1 MSFFLITYTLIALVI
16 VLVAFIE
23 LVSRRVI
30 FANNRSIQ
38 RIFGHPLLRYSIR
51 RIGSSLVTVLLAV
64 IVTFFLIRAT
74 VSINGGI
81 DQICNAKVFGGKS
94 HTFPPSVV
102 AARCA
107 IFREEMGFAGNSFEQ
122 LWNFL
127 YSILPFPKLLC
138 TYYHQITE
146 TGLNVMVGE
155 NCRPFVMDLGKI
167 FTVRITGVQE
177 PVYTID
183 FMMERMM
190 VSFPI
195 MMIATAVSMVLG
207 YPLGILMAK
216 HKDGVIDHAGNAYIV
231 FTEAIPGVAYYYI
244 WMALLVG
251 VFALPASYIDGNP
264 ISWLPAIITMGFS
277 GLIGPAFW
285 MRRFMVD
292 EFSADY
298 VKFARAKGLSE
309 GKIMSKHVFRNALVP
324 LVRGIP
330 GAIFG
335 SLLGSFFIENMY
347 QIPGIGGLLMS
358 AVNEKEYF
366 ALQGIVIVGAL
377 ISIISFLLG
386 DIVTAVADPRIRLSK

>member
-1 MSFFLITYTLIALVI
+1 MSFFLISYTLIGLVI
-16 VLVAFIE
+16 LLVIFVM
-23 LVSRRVI
+23 LVSHRVI
-30 FANNRSIQ
+30 FANNRIMQ
-38 RIFGHPLLRYSIR
+38 KIFGHPLLRYSLR
-51 RIGSSLVTVLLAV
+51 RIGSSLITVLLAV

-81 DQICNAKVFGGKS
+81 DQLCNAKLFGGMA
-94 HTFPPSVV
+94 HTKPESVV

-107 IFREEMGFAGNSFEQ
+107 IFREEMGFQGNSFEQ
-122 LWNFL
+122 LGRFL
-127 YSILPFPKLLC
+127 YAILPFPKLLC
-138 TYYHQITE
+138 NYIMATNDA
-146 TGLNVMVGE
+146 GLNVIITD

-167 FTVRITGVQE
+167 YSVRITGTQE
-177 PVYTID
+177 AVYTID
-183 FMMERMM
+183 FVMERMAI
-190 VSFPI
+190 SFPI
-195 MMIATAVSMVLG
+195 MLISTVISMALG

-231 FTEAIPGVAYYYI
+231 FTEAIPGVAYFYI

-251 VFALPASYIDGNP
+251 IFHLPAAYEVGNP
-264 ISWLPAIITMGFS
+264 VSWLPAIISMAFS

-285 MRRFMVD
+285 VRRFMVD

-309 GKIMSKHVFRNALVP
+309 GKIYSKHVFRNAVVP
-324 LVRGIP
+324 LVRSFP

-358 AVNEKEYF
+358 SVNENEFF

-377 ISIISFLLG
+377 ISIVSYLLG
-386 DIVTAVADPRIRLSK
+386 DIVTAIADPRVRFSK